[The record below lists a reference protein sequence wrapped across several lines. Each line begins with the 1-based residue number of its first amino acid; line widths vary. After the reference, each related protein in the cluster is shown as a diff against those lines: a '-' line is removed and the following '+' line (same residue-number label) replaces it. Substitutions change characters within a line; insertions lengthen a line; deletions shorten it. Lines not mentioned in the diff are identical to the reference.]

1 MTKYFCDLL
10 EVSHSGYYNY
20 LQSSTG
26 REARERLDL
35 IFSRKK
41 IQRIMRNFKIV
52 CPLWKWIVSPKYVCT
67 ISSPN
72 VLFYI

>member
-52 CPLWKWIVSPKYVCT
+52 CPL
-67 ISSPN
+67 
-72 VLFYI
+72 